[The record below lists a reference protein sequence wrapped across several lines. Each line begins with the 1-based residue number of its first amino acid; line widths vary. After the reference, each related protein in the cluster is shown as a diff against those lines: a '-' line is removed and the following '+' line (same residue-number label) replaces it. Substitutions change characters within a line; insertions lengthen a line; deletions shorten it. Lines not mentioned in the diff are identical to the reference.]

1 MPNKPKSRQTEPPR
15 KAWEHKKN
23 YRERGYTTAWDGFS
37 RRFKAEQPLCEL
49 CLAAGKVE
57 PTRSVHHIQKL
68 KDAPERLLERVNVI
82 ALCYGCHLEAD
93 RNPETNQRCRAIA
106 EAREAAP
113 TPGDDFFGA

>member
-1 MPNKPKSRQTEPPR
+1 MPNKPPSRQTSPPR
-15 KAWEHKKN
+15 KAWQHDKTAD
-23 YRERGYTTAWDGFS
+23 ERGYTWGWRCFS

-57 PTRSVHHIQKL
+57 ATRSVHHIAKV

-82 ALCYGCHLEAD
+82 ALCDGCHLEAD

-106 EAREAAP
+106 EAREASP
-113 TPGDDFFGA
+113 HSGGVFFQ